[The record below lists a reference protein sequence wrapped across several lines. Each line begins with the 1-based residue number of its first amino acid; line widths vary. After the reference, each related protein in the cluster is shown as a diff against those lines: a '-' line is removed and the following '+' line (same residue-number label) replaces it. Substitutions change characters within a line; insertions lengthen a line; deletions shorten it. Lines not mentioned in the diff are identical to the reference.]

1 MLTERCC
8 HFLLFGS
15 FLNLGQL
22 PSASDEFIIIKSE
35 DTLCFYMH
43 ERENKQS
50 SLKKDFQNTFAP
62 FMFGSERRR
71 ELLTGRQLS
80 VN

>member
-22 PSASDEFIIIKSE
+22 PSANDEFIIIKSE
-35 DTLCFYMH
+35 DNLCFYMH
-43 ERENKQS
+43 VRENK
-50 SLKKDFQNTFAP
+50 LQNTFAP